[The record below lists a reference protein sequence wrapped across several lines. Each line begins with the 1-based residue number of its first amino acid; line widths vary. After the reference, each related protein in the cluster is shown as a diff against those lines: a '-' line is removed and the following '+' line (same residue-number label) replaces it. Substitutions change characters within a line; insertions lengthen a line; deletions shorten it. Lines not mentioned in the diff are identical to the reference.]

1 MCRYVKNELELELW
15 PRITHLGK
23 IEAMM
28 AAVSVMREVAQL
40 AIRTG
45 LRNIIVKV
53 IIKEQSRLLIAIFQ
67 ISLTLVWLLNSLI
80 QFSI

>member
-1 MCRYVKNELELELW
+1 MNKAL
-15 PRITHLGK
+15 PGK
-23 IEAMM
+23 IEVVM
-28 AAVSVMREVAQL
+28 AAVWVMREVAQL